1 MRIKSAKWL
10 IALFCVA
17 PLFTL
22 QSELRRPSVAEP
34 RAGRAGVETLGAR
47 SAADTLWADSV
58 LATLTLRQKAAQM
71 VWPNLIGDYVS
82 SDSRQWKELVH
93 LIEVERVGGLLI
105 SVGSPIEI
113 AQKLN
118 ELQSHSRIPLL
129 VSADL
134 ETGAGMRARGGYF
147 VPNAI
152 DLGGATQL
160 PTNMAIGATGD
171 TALAYEAGKLT
182 ALEGRRLGI
191 HISYAPVLDVNN
203 NPDNPVINTR
213 SYGEDPHQVA
223 RMGSA
228 FIRGLQNNGMI
239 ATAKHFPGHGDTD
252 VNSHLSL
259 PIVNVSRAR
268 LDSVELVPFIAAI
281 KAGVG
286 AVMSFHGALPA
297 LDSSNAPGTLSKP
310 VITGLL
316 RNELNFRGLV
326 ISDAMDM
333 GGVVNTYGAARS
345 AQLAVAAGLDVLIQ
359 PPDAKI
365 AIDAIVAGVEQG
377 LYDEAHISRSVQKIL
392 IEKHRLGL
400 QRGSQVRLAEIREHV
415 GGALGA
421 ELSRQIAQRS
431 LTLLKGTDGV
441 LIKGA
446 DGVLTESPDILSVT
460 FAPRADLAAGVHFN
474 AELRNGGVNVQQ
486 EFIALE
492 NQGYNFRYLDSLV
505 DAAAEKGGRV
515 VVSSY
520 VGQRWNVTTAAAPAA
535 FVQWVNGLEKRGIKV
550 MVLAFGNPYLIQ
562 QMPEVTGY
570 LIAWSGV
577 PSAQSAAAE
586 FLLGKRGVKGRLPV
600 RIPPFYSIGDGLT
613 YPSN

>member
-22 QSELRRPSVAEP
+22 QSELRPPSAAELRVARAAVEP
-34 RAGRAGVETLGAR
+34 AAVE
-47 SAADTLWADSV
+47 SSADTLWADSV

-82 SDSRQWKELVH
+82 ADSRQWRELIN
-93 LIEVERVGGLLI
+93 LIEVEGVGGLLI

-160 PTNMAIGATGD
+160 PTNMAIGAAGD
-171 TALAYEAGKLT
+171 TALAYEAGKIT

-191 HISYAPVLDVNN
+191 HINYAPVLDVNN

-223 RMGSA
+223 RMGRA

-252 VNSHLSL
+252 INSHLSL
-259 PIVNVSRAR
+259 PVVNVSRAR

-281 KAGVG
+281 DAGVR

-316 RNELNFRGLV
+316 KNELNFRGLV

-333 GGVVNTYGAARS
+333 GGVINTYGAVKS
-345 AQLAVAAGLDVLIQ
+345 TQLAVAAGVDVLIQ
-359 PPDAKI
+359 PPDVKV
-365 AIDAIVAGVEQG
+365 AIDAIVAGVEAG
-377 LYDEAHISRSVQKIL
+377 LYDEAHINRSAQKIL
-392 IEKHRLGL
+392 IEKHRMGL
-400 QRGSQVRLAEIREHV
+400 QRSSQVSLNEVRGNV
-415 GGALGA
+415 GGNAGT

-431 LTLLKGTDGV
+431 MTLLRG
-441 LIKGA
+441 
-446 DGVLTESPDILSVT
+446 PDSDFKTSAEILSVT

-474 AELRNGGVNVQQ
+474 SELRSGGVNVRQ

-505 DAAAEKGGRV
+505 DAFVSRGSGI

-535 FVQWVNGLEKRGIKV
+535 FVQWVNNLEKRGVRV
-550 MVLAFGNPYLIQ
+550 MVVAFGNPYLIQ
-562 QMPEVTGY
+562 QLPEVTGY
-570 LIAWSGV
+570 LIAWSSV
-577 PSAQSAAAE
+577 PSAQTAAAE
-586 FLLGKRGVKGRLPV
+586 FLLGKRSVSGQLPV